1 MANKINEIVDVLNNG
16 DTVAGIT
23 ARVDNLE
30 DGLSTVTSQTQD
42 NTEDI
47 EQIDSH
53 LTEVASATD
62 SNGRK
67 INVLEGR
74 ADYAQRNIENLI
86 QKTNNMVY
94 NLEHWEVTTDESDI
108 FETINGHKYFKHD
121 TYLVYNGIYK
131 GIEKYFIKGYPKDRI
146 MIKSI
151 FVDSSNENSLEFVFD
166 RLRVI
171 NDVFKLS
178 DESFA
183 FDFSQTP
190 PRTSH
195 SVDVFDL
202 EYGESYDDTGDYGKI
217 LVFVRADS

>member
-23 ARVDNLE
+23 ARVENLE
-30 DGLSTVTSQTQD
+30 DGLSTVTTNTQQ

-47 EQIDSH
+47 EQMDYH
-53 LTEVASATD
+53 LDEVASLTD
-62 SNGRK
+62 SNARK

-86 QKTNNMVY
+86 EKTNN
-94 NLEHWEVTTDESDI
+94 LEQWEVTTDESDI
-108 FETINGHKYFKHD
+108 FETIDGHKYFKHD

-131 GIEKYFIKGYPKDRI
+131 GIEEYFIKGYPKDRI
-146 MIKSI
+146 MIKSFFI
-151 FVDSSNENSLEFVFD
+151 DSSNENSFDFVFN

-171 NDVFKLS
+171 DDVFKLS
-178 DESFA
+178 DESSV

-195 SVDVFDL
+195 SVDVYDL
-202 EYGESYDDTGDYGKI
+202 EYGESYDDTGVYGKI
-217 LVFVRADS
+217 LMFVRADS